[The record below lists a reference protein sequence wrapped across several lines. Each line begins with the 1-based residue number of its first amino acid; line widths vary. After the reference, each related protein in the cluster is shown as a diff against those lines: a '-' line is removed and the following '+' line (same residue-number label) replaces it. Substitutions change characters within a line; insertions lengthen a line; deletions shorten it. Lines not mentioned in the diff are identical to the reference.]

1 MANVYYLHPTMY
13 DAVIEHLQNGG
24 LIAYPTEAVFGLGCD
39 PDNEEAVR
47 ALLALKERDPAKG
60 LIVVAASYSHA
71 LKYIRDNDI
80 PQDRRFAVFSRWPG
94 PVTWVMPAKS
104 DVPDWLKGKHD
115 SLAVRVSDH
124 PLVRSLCEAYGKPIV
139 STSCNK
145 AGEPPLMTAEAVRQH
160 FGDAVLVVEGDV
172 GGLEKP
178 TQIFDAITG
187 QQYRD

>member
-1 MANVYYLHPTMY
+1 MLTMY

-60 LIVVAASYSHA
+60 LILVAASYSQA
-71 LKYIRDNDI
+71 LRFIRDNDI

-94 PVTWVMPAKS
+94 PVTWVMPAKAE
-104 DVPDWLKGKHD
+104 VPFWLKGDHD

-124 PLVRSLCEAYGKPIV
+124 PLVRSLCDAYGKPLV

-145 AGEPPLMTAEAVRQH
+145 AGEPPLLTAEAVRQQ
-160 FGDAVLVVEGDV
+160 FGDAVLVVDGEV
-172 GGLEKP
+172 GGLDKP
-178 TQIFDAITG
+178 TSIFDAITG
-187 QQYRD
+187 EQLRG